1 MPLPTGQPPA
11 PRQESRCGDGG
22 GRVVGAAQAQVE
34 DRRVHVAEAK
44 DRVDAQRTN
53 ARAAHLGE
61 HHLKLHLAVP
71 GDGHQVD
78 ELGVVDRGDGGDA
91 LQRLDVGDDPLDDQA
106 LPHRV
111 DLGRRALADDGAD
124 APHHV
129 REVTVHRELVGL
141 GVLGVVLVPDPEV
154 GGAHGEAEDLKLRL
168 RQRLDAGDLGLGDQ
182 HPKDRPRRGL
192 NRRLPHLNVHP
203 LLVRGEVVLGE
214 RGVAHGE
221 GEHRGQ
227 HESTERH
234 RGGLLAGEAE
244 SAAA

>member
-1 MPLPTGQPPA
+1 LII
-11 PRQESRCGDGG
+11 
-22 GRVVGAAQAQVE
+22 GAV
-34 DRRVHVAEAK
+34 RVAEAE
-44 DRVDAQRTN
+44 DRVDAQLTN

-61 HHLKLHLAVP
+61 HHLKLNLAVS
-71 GDGHQVD
+71 GHGHEVD
-78 ELGVVDRGDGGDA
+78 ELGVVDRGDGGDP
-91 LQRLDVGDDPLDDQA
+91 LQGLDVGDDALDDEA
-106 LPHRV
+106 LAHGV
-111 DLGRRALADDGAD
+111 DLGRGALADDSAD

-129 REVTVHRELVGL
+129 REVAVHRELKGL

-154 GGAHGEAEDLKLRL
+154 GGADGEAEDLKLRL
-168 RQRLDAGDLGLGDQ
+168 RQRLDAGHLRLGDQ
-182 HPKDRPRRGL
+182 HAQDRPRPGL

-234 RGGLLAGEAE
+234 RGGLLAGEGGISGGLRGFGGTPS
-244 SAAA
+244 SAGAGSALLRALLLSLLRRAV